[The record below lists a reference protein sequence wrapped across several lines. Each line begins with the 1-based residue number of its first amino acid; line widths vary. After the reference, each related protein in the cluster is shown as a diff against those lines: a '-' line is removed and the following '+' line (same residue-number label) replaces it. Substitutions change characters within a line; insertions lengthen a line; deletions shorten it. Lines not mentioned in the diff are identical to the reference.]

1 MLKWF
6 YYKLIL
12 IGIGLW
18 FLLKNS
24 NNSRLDRL
32 KNDPAFDNRTY
43 QTSYLIGDD
52 SETFDDSE
60 KEELDET
67 LKFY

>member
-1 MLKWF
+1 MIF
-6 YYKLIL
+6 

-24 NNSRLDRL
+24 NKSRSNRL
-32 KNDPAFDNRTY
+32 KNDAAAFDSHTY
-43 QTSYLIGDD
+43 QTSYLIGDY

-60 KEELDET
+60 KEEEELDET